1 MGVGP
6 EEDYIVYGHKVPSEE
21 PKELVLCMHAD
32 LSTLT
37 SPVENIWMSCSH
49 HSSSFFLRSKEGRER
64 DYSISLVLFLSIQ
77 RRPLSSFKM

>member
-1 MGVGP
+1 MGAGP

-32 LSTLT
+32 LYTLT

-49 HSSSFFLRSKEGRER
+49 HSSYFFS
-64 DYSISLVLFLSIQ
+64 
-77 RRPLSSFKM
+77 